1 LFHLSVSWSDSIILH
16 TKNLKVKNYFSIDS
30 FKKLS
35 IIKKIKVVIE
45 HLSATEKTILGF
57 LLFVILISGYLTLND
72 YLNKNFKVMVPDYG
86 GSFTEGSI
94 GSPRFINPLLATS
107 ETDKSLTAI
116 IYSGLMRTNSAGEIV
131 LDLADKVEISD
142 DGLQYTF
149 HISDNAKFHDNKSV
163 TSDDVIFTV
172 NKAKDPELKSPKRSN
187 WEGVLVERVDDKT
200 VRFTLNQ
207 EYEPFLKNTTL
218 GILPRHIWEGVTSA
232 EFAFSIYNSNPIGSG
247 PYKIQ
252 KITRDSLGIPKT
264 YLLESYKDFILGR
277 PYIDS
282 ITFRFAKNEDELI
295 ELYKNGKVEALH
307 GISPEKAKKLLD
319 EDFNIE
325 TVSLP
330 RIFGIFFNQDKANV
344 LASNSVRNA
353 LNIAT
358 PKDRII
364 GEVLFGF
371 GEAINSPIPNIFK
384 NGDEINNNEDENV
397 SEEQRILKAQ
407 SILEEAGWKKNEQ
420 GIYTIENKKDGKK
433 ILSFSIATSNIKELV
448 DAANKT
454 AEVWNKVGAQIE
466 VKVYDP
472 NDFNQNVIRQRNY
485 DAILFGL
492 VVGKTSDLYA
502 FWHSSQRNDPGLNI
516 SGYANVK
523 TDAILEKT
531 RTILNQLEIQE
542 DLLKFETEIKKDSP
556 AVFLY
561 SPKFIYSV
569 PDKIK
574 GNEINHLVTAD
585 ERFADVYKWYINTEQ
600 ILKVF
605 KNEES

>member
-1 LFHLSVSWSDSIILH
+1 M
-16 TKNLKVKNYFSIDS
+16 KNYFSIDS

-45 HLSATEKTILGF
+45 HLSATEKTILVF

-72 YLNKNFKVMVPDYG
+72 YLNKNLKIIIPYYG
-86 GSFTEGSI
+86 GDFVEGSV

-107 ETDKSLTAI
+107 ETDRSLVSL
-116 IYSGLMRTNSAGEIV
+116 IYSGLMRTNGNGEIV
-131 LDLADKVEISD
+131 LDLADKVEISE

-149 HISDNAKFHDNKSV
+149 HISDKAKFHDN
-163 TSDDVIFTV
+163 TDITADDIIFTI

-187 WEGVLVERVDDKT
+187 WEGVLIERVDDKT
-200 VRFTLNQ
+200 VLFTLNQ

-232 EFAFSIYNSNPIGSG
+232 EFAFNVYNSNPIGSG
-247 PYKIQ
+247 PYKIA
-252 KITRDSLGIPKT
+252 KISKDSMGIPKT

-277 PYIDS
+277 PYIDN
-282 ITFRFAKNEDELI
+282 ITFRFVKNEDELI
-295 ELYKNGKVEALH
+295 QLYKSGKIETLH
-307 GISPEKAKKLLD
+307 GISPEKAKKLQ
-319 EDFNIE
+319 EEKFNME

-330 RIFGIFFNQDKANV
+330 RVFGIFFNQDKANV
-344 LASNSVRNA
+344 LTSNSVRSA
-353 LNIAT
+353 LNVAT
-358 PKDRII
+358 PKNEIVSD
-364 GEVLFGF
+364 VLFGF
-371 GEAINSPIPNIFK
+371 GQVIDSPIPDIFK
-384 NGDEINNNEDENV
+384 DNSEMTSSENL
-397 SEEQRILKAQ
+397 SEEQRILEAQ
-407 SILEEAGWKKNEQ
+407 KILEEAGWKKNEQ
-420 GIYTIENKKDGKK
+420 GIYIIENKKDGKK

-448 DAANKT
+448 DSANKT
-454 AEVWNKVGAQIE
+454 AEAWNKVGAQID

-472 NDFNQNVIRQRNY
+472 NDFNQNIIRQRNY

-502 FWHSSQRNDPGLNI
+502 FWHSSQRNGPGLNI

-523 TDAILEKT
+523 TDSILEKI
-531 RTILNQLEIQE
+531 RTILNQSEVQE
-542 DLLKFETEIKKDSP
+542 DLIKFENEIKKDSP

-569 PDKIK
+569 PEKIK
-574 GNEINHLVTAD
+574 GDEINNLVTAD
-585 ERFADVYKWYINTEQ
+585 ERFADVYKWYINTERV
-600 ILKVF
+600 LKIF

>member
-1 LFHLSVSWSDSIILH
+1 
-16 TKNLKVKNYFSIDS
+16 VKNYFSIDS
-30 FKKLS
+30 FKQLS

-57 LLFVILISGYLTLND
+57 LLFVILISGYLSLND
-72 YLNKNFKVMVPDYG
+72 FLNKNFKVVTPDYG
-86 GSFTEGSI
+86 GSFIEGAI

-107 ETDKSLTAI
+107 ETDKDLTTLV
-116 IYSGLMRTNSAGEIV
+116 YSGLMRTDSTGETI

-149 HISDNAKFHDNKSV
+149 HIGDKAKFHDGKAV
-163 TSDDVIFTV
+163 TADDVIFTV
-172 NKAKDPELKSPKRSN
+172 NKAKDPELKSAKRSN

-232 EFAFSIYNSNPIGSG
+232 EFAFNIYNSNPIGSG
-247 PYKIQ
+247 PYKIS
-252 KITRDSLGIPKT
+252 KISRDSIGIPKT
-264 YLLESYKDFILGR
+264 YLLESYDDFILGK
-277 PYIDS
+277 PYIDK
-282 ITFRFAKNEDELI
+282 ITFKFAKNEDELI
-295 ELYKNGKVEALH
+295 QLYKSGKIETLH
-307 GISPEKAKKLLD
+307 GISPEKAKELQDANFK
-319 EDFNIE
+319 IK

-330 RIFGIFFNQDKANV
+330 RIFGIFFNKDKANV

-358 PKDRII
+358 PKDRIVN
-364 GEVLFGF
+364 EVLFGF
-371 GEAINSPIPNIFK
+371 GESIDSPIPNIFK
-384 NGDEINNNEDENV
+384 NGDEINNNDDEKV
-397 SEEQRILKAQ
+397 SGEERILKAQ

-420 GIYTIENKKDGKK
+420 GIYAIENKKDGKK

-454 AEVWNKVGAQIE
+454 AEAWNKVGAQVD

-523 TDAILEKT
+523 TDAILEKI
-531 RTILNQLEIQE
+531 RTILNQSEVQD
-542 DLLKFETEIKKDSP
+542 DLLKFEAEVKKDSP

-574 GNEINHLVTAD
+574 GRETNRLVTAN